1 MTNFILFKIT
11 DRSDQIAFPVWLWLH
26 HSLERDWIWRSS
38 LQLHLQRNGW
48 SNILI
53 VSDYD
58 LTSYLLNKG
67 CLRHC
72 YQIEIVS
79 NCSCFYP
86 YGGQGESYGTNGR
99 SSCNVD
105 ITCKNYLKVFA
116 LNPLFKNFSQLRTM
130 IATCKCCKIL
140 TLGRGVV
147 MDAELVAGMISYE
160 NITHFDL

>member
-1 MTNFILFKIT
+1 MTSFVLFKIT
-11 DRSDQIAFPVWLWLH
+11 DRSDQIAFPVWIWLH
-26 HSLERDWIWRSS
+26 HSLERDWIWRSI

-58 LTSYLLNKG
+58 LISYLLNKG

-86 YGGQGESYGTNGR
+86 YGGQGESYGTNG
-99 SSCNVD
+99 STSCNVD
-105 ITCKNYLKVFA
+105 ITCKTYLLVFGF
-116 LNPLFKNFSQLRTM
+116 NPSIIKFSSWGLWLLHASAARFWHWSE
-130 IATCKCCKIL
+130 
-140 TLGRGVV
+140 
-147 MDAELVAGMISYE
+147 ELWRMQSCLQVWYQMKHNS
-160 NITHFDL
+160 FWL